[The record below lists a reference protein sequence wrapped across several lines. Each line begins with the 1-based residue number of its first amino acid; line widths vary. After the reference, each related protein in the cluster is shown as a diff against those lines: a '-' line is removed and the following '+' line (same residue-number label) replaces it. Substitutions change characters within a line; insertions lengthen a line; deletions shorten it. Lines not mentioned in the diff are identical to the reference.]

1 MKLHSE
7 VGFFLYVCILVHMHV
22 HTHTHTHTAILHRH
36 PAPSLIFYGFATFS
50 LPLATGRE
58 GKPLS
63 PLAIY
68 FGKP

>member
-7 VGFFLYVCILVHMHV
+7 VGFFLYVCILVHMNL
-22 HTHTHTHTAILHRH
+22 HTHTHRAILHRH
-36 PAPSLIFYGFATFS
+36 PAPLIFYGIAT
-50 LPLATGRE
+50 LLLALATGAGGE
-58 GKPLS
+58 PLS